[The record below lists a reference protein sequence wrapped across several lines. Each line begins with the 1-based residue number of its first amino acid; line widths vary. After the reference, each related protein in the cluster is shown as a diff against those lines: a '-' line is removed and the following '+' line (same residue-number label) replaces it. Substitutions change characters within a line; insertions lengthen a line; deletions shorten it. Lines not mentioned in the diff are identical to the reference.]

1 MSAAVAHILEEMGI
15 KSIRLM
21 TNNPRKI
28 TEMAALGIPV
38 SGRIPCLVRCAAACR
53 AVACRA
59 VLWRAPP
66 CPAVLRRAV
75 LTGAVPWRAALF
87 CSGGLHVGNVWHP
100 PPC

>member
-1 MSAAVAHILEEMGI
+1 MAHILEEMGI

-53 AVACRA
+53 AV
-59 VLWRAPP
+59 LWRAVA
-66 CPAVLRRAV
+66 CPAVLRHAV
-75 LTGAVPWRAALF
+75 LTGAVA
-87 CSGGLHVGNVWHP
+87 
-100 PPC
+100 